1 MEFDRRIRKY
11 NVSLVKYSLIC
22 LVSARAEAPETLG
35 LYLA

>member
-1 MEFDRRIRKY
+1 MEFDRFIRKY
-11 NVSLVKYSLIC
+11 NVSPMKNSLIC